1 MALDKRR
8 PPAANRGP
16 ENRWAATSTRVA
28 RATDQVT
35 HFQARV
41 VVEAL
46 LDGWSVHNERQA
58 RRWES
63 SRPRPEDFLGGS
75 TVENQ
80 RERWRRMTAVAS
92 AYRNRASIAPLHEL
106 GADLV
111 QVVYEEA
118 IAC

>member
-1 MALDKRR
+1 M
-8 PPAANRGP
+8 
-16 ENRWAATSTRVA
+16 VA
-28 RATDQVT
+28 RAADQLA
-35 HFQARV
+35 HFRARV

-63 SRPRPEDFLGGS
+63 SRPRPGDFLGAA
-75 TVENQ
+75 TTEDQ

-106 GADLV
+106 GADLA
-111 QVVYEEA
+111 QVIHEEA